1 MNHNQFN
8 ANFLDNDE
16 LSGPFIDKDG
26 FMALI
31 ILAEDD
37 THARALIKVYLEI
50 RGDACIDLSNGED
63 ALDALRGN
71 PSAVLLITDINM
83 PASDGRDLINIL
95 RNGPPR
101 FRSLPV
107 ILISGMVL
115 ENTLDEHILDANS
128 RFLKKPFSQQKLFDT
143 MDELL
148 GEKK

>member
-1 MNHNQFN
+1 
-8 ANFLDNDE
+8 
-16 LSGPFIDKDG
+16 
-26 FMALI
+26 MALI

-37 THARALIKVYLEI
+37 IHARAFIKVLLEA
-50 RGDACIDLSNGED
+50 RGDDCIDVSNGDD

-71 PSAVLLITDINM
+71 PCAVLLISDINM
-83 PASDGRDLINIL
+83 PASDGRDVMHIL

-107 ILISGMVL
+107 ILISGMVP
-115 ENTLDEHILDANS
+115 EKTLDEKILDAHS

-148 GEKK
+148 KENNHPLVEGNLP